1 MAAAAARLLL
11 GLLLQAARVL
21 DLLLLCLNGT
31 QEQGVMGRPIK
42 AILDNV
48 ILQASLFSRTQFD
61 PSLGDVSRLAWS
73 RRDGRKIVEN
83 RPSMPSKPEN
93 FSGLAGADGPHEKLP
108 THQENFRIRP
118 STD

>member
-61 PSLGDVSRLAWS
+61 PSLGDVSSWPGPDATVVKLLKIGHPCPQNPKIFLAS
-73 RRDGRKIVEN
+73 QGRTVT
-83 RPSMPSKPEN
+83 
-93 FSGLAGADGPHEKLP
+93 GAVCCA
-108 THQENFRIRP
+108 
-118 STD
+118 

>member
-42 AILDNV
+42 A
-48 ILQASLFSRTQFD
+48 SLFSRTQFD
-61 PSLGDVSRLAWS
+61 PSLGDVSSWPGPDATVVKLLKIGHPCPQNPKIFLAS
-73 RRDGRKIVEN
+73 QGRTVT
-83 RPSMPSKPEN
+83 
-93 FSGLAGADGPHEKLP
+93 GAVCCA
-108 THQENFRIRP
+108 
-118 STD
+118 